1 MKTVKMVVKDTLK
14 IEEQQQVK
22 GGKRGTDRMKTI
34 TVRHSRFA

>member
-22 GGKRGTDRMKTI
+22 GGRRGTDRLRTV
-34 TVRHSRFA
+34 TVRHARNA